1 MNILDVNE
9 LSVEYTTPRG
19 AVDAVSSVSFGLQK
33 GETIGM
39 VGESGCGKSTFGLS
53 ILRLLPPAGH
63 ITSGRVLYNNTD
75 LVTADEITLRK
86 VRGREISMVFQ
97 DPSATLNPL
106 MRIRDHFL
114 ELYAAHEPSLS
125 KSDAASKAG
134 DLLLQLGIPS
144 ERLEDYPHQLS
155 GGMKQR
161 VCIGLAIAL
170 TPRILIA
177 DEPTTALDVLVEAQI
192 LQLLK
197 RLKEDLNLTLTL
209 ITHNMGVVAE
219 TADRIV
225 VMYAGKLVE
234 VGDTRSIF
242 RNALHPYTEALL
254 HSVPNLRNRKQNIMS
269 IPGNPPDLVDPPKG
283 CLFSPRCPH
292 VFERCQVKHPP
303 LVSLGNG
310 RQVACYLRGG

>member
-1 MNILDVNE
+1 MSILDVNE
-9 LSVEYTTPRG
+9 LSVEYATPRG
-19 AVDAVSSVSFGLQK
+19 TVSAVSSVSFGVQK
-33 GETIGM
+33 GETIGL

-53 ILRLLPPAGH
+53 ILRLLPPPGH
-63 ITSGRVLYNNTD
+63 ITSGRALYNNTD
-75 LVTADEITLRK
+75 LVTADEVTLRK

-106 MRIRDHFL
+106 MKIRDHFL
-114 ELYAAHEPSLS
+114 EFYTAHEPSLS
-125 KSDAASKAG
+125 KSDAVSKAR

-170 TPRILIA
+170 TPQILIA

-197 RLKEDLNLTLTL
+197 RLKEDLNLTLIL

-219 TADRIV
+219 TADRIA

-234 VGDTRSIF
+234 VGDTKSMF
-242 RNALHPYTEALL
+242 ENALHPYTEALL
-254 HSVPNLRNRKQNIMS
+254 HSVPNLKKRKQNIMS

-292 VFERCQVKHPP
+292 AFERCLVKHPP
-303 LVSLGNG
+303 LVSMGNG